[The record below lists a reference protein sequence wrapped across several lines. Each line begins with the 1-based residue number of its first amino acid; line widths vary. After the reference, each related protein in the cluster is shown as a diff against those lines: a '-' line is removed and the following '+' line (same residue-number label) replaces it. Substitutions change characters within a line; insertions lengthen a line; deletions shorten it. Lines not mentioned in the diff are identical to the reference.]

1 MLTSSTARALLA
13 SALFTFVAATAAVS
27 ITAFRRRRRDV
38 SEIPG
43 SRLLGPEIRAW
54 YFEQLQPFED
64 VCARAGIQP
73 AHLTYAQLMA
83 SVVVAA
89 CYASGLMFTA
99 GWLLLF
105 TGSLDIV
112 DGRLARRTGT
122 GSARGAFLDSVVDR
136 YADAL
141 AFVGLAVF
149 FRTSWL
155 LWFIL
160 LAFLGTQM
168 VSYTRARGEALGA
181 ACRVGVLQRPERYVL
196 LGFGTI
202 LGSLVQHLCGT
213 LWGQPYA
220 VVALVLVAL
229 AVAINLTAVQRAVH
243 VWRELGEH

>member
-1 MLTSSTARALLA
+1 MARALLA
-13 SALFTFVAATAAVS
+13 SGLLTFIVATAAVS
-27 ITAFRRRRRDV
+27 FSAFRRRHHDL
-38 SEIPG
+38 STISG
-43 SRLLGPEIRAW
+43 SRLLGAEARAW

-64 VCARAGIQP
+64 ACARAGIQP
-73 AHLTYAQLMA
+73 AHLTYAQLLA
-83 SVVVAA
+83 SLVVAA
-89 CYASGLMFTA
+89 CYASGLLFTA

-112 DGRLARRTGT
+112 DGRLARRTGS

-149 FRTSWL
+149 FRDSWL

-202 LGSLVQHLCGT
+202 LGSLVQHTCGP

-220 VVALVLVAL
+220 VVVFVLVAL
-229 AVAINLTAVQRAVH
+229 AVAINLTAVQRAMY
-243 VWRELGEH
+243 VWRALGER